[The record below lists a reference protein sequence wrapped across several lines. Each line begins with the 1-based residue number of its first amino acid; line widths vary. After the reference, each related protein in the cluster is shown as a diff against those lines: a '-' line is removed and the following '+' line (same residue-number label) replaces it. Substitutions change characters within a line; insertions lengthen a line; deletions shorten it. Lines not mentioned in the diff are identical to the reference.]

1 MELYLGGLNGNH
13 LLNLLLE
20 AERVIDGQRRTEEVW
35 AAVAYATDSKG
46 SGALISHCF
55 EKAIP
60 LKFWGRLDD
69 QVAVDV
75 GTLNMFLQ
83 RSSPEYVCKLVP
95 KHHAKV
101 IWWRGFG
108 VYIGSANLTY
118 AAWNRNIEAGCFLE
132 EQELT
137 TEQVEDLERMF
148 EKLDAK
154 ASPLTEELRDLMIA
168 RGRKIAASAATD
180 PSFWKHPS
188 VTDWGGLVTREPKQ
202 SSDQRRDTFLLE
214 WNETLQYL
222 RDIAARVSQPDY
234 RPRWIDKEAS
244 PGAQADQFLH
254 AHYYNNTFDGQQAA
268 YERHFNDNKSR
279 KEAALTDAMHWWA
292 NLPAPPSKKYDE
304 ETTVNVVAPMM
315 TELLAKDRILTL
327 SKIEFRQ
334 KIVANV
340 HAIMEYARRVRN
352 EAVRLPGGQPYT
364 MEEKQ
369 DALAEYL
376 WSQRNQG
383 GQSVMQLLHEVLY
396 GGPDDLLPQ
405 RIWSAISDPKKKID
419 RFGISA
425 IGETVGWANPDRF
438 PPRNGRT
445 SKALRSLGYDVKVH
459 VG

>member
-46 SGALISHCF
+46 SGTLISHCF

-75 GTLNMFLQ
+75 GTLNLFLE
-83 RSSPEYVCKLVP
+83 RSSPDYVCKLVP

-118 AAWNRNIEAGCFLE
+118 SAWNRNVEAGCFFE
-132 EQELT
+132 EEELT

-148 EKLDAK
+148 EMLDAK
-154 ASPLTEELRDLMIA
+154 ASPLTDELRNLMIA
-168 RGRKIAASAATD
+168 RGKKIAASQVAD
-180 PSFWKHPS
+180 PAFWKHPS
-188 VTDWGGLVTREPKQ
+188 VTNWGGLITREPKP
-202 SSDQRRDTFLLE
+202 SPDKRREGFLAE
-214 WNETLQYL
+214 WNETLQFL
-222 RDIAARVSQPDY
+222 RDIAARVSQPKY
-234 RPRWIDKEAS
+234 RPQWIADGAS

-268 YERHFNDNKSR
+268 YERHFSANSGR
-279 KEAALTDAMHWWA
+279 KEAALIDAMEWWA
-292 NLPAPPSKKYDE
+292 KLPSPPSKKYDE
-304 ETTVNVVAPMM
+304 ETTVNIVAPMM
-315 TELLAKDRILTL
+315 VELLAEDRVLTL
-327 SKIEFRQ
+327 TKDEFRH

-340 HAIMEYARRVRN
+340 HAIMEYARRVQN
-352 EAVRLPGGQPYT
+352 EAVGLPGGQPYT
-364 MEEKQ
+364 MEDKQ
-369 DALAEYL
+369 DALADYL
-376 WSQRNQG
+376 WAQRNQS
-383 GQSVMQLLHEVLY
+383 GQGVLQLLNEVLY
-396 GGPDDLLPQ
+396 GGADDLLPQ
-405 RIWSAISDPKKKID
+405 RLWSAISDPKKKIE

-425 IGETVGWANPDRF
+425 LGETIGWANPDRF

>member
-20 AERVIDGQRRTEEVW
+20 AERVIDGERRTEEVW
-35 AAVAYATDSKG
+35 AAVAYATDG
-46 SGALISHCF
+46 SGSGTLISHCF
-55 EKAIP
+55 QTGIP

-75 GTLNMFLQ
+75 GTLNLFLH
-83 RSSPEYVCKLVP
+83 RSSPDFVCKLVP

-108 VYIGSANLTY
+108 IYVGSANLTY
-118 AAWNRNIEAGCFLE
+118 SAWNRNIEAGCFFE
-132 EQELT
+132 EEELT
-137 TEQVEDLERMF
+137 TEQIEDFERMF
-148 EKLDAK
+148 HKLDDK

-168 RGRKIAASAATD
+168 RGKRIAAAKARD
-180 PSFWKHPS
+180 PDFWKHPS
-188 VTDWGGLVTREPKQ
+188 VNDWGGLVTREPKPP
-202 SSDQRRDTFLLE
+202 SDARRDSFLLE

-222 RDIAARVSQPDY
+222 RDIAARVSQPEY
-234 RPRWIDKEAS
+234 RPHWIADGAS

-268 YERHFNDNKSR
+268 YERHYNDNKSR
-279 KEAALTDAMHWWA
+279 KEAALTDALEWWA
-292 NLPAPPSKKYDE
+292 QLPAPPSKKYDE
-304 ETTVNVVAPMM
+304 ETTVNLVAPMM
-315 TELLAKDRILTL
+315 MELLAEERILTL
-327 SKIEFRQ
+327 TANEFRH

-352 EAVRLPGGQPYT
+352 EAVGLPDGQPYT
-364 MEEKQ
+364 MEAKQ
-369 DALAEYL
+369 DALADFL
-376 WSQRNQG
+376 WTQRNQT
-383 GQSVMQLLHEVLY
+383 GQGVMQLLHEVLY
-396 GGPDDLLPQ
+396 NGPNDLLPQ
-405 RIWSAISDPKKKID
+405 RLWVAISDPKKKID
-419 RFGISA
+419 RFGVSA
-425 IGETVGWANPDRF
+425 VGETVGWANPDRF